1 MEVLMFLWGDL
12 MDTMQM
18 GHWHTSIQPSGV
30 EGMASHVSL
39 EGWAIFYFIFFPVV
53 FVLSGMIVI

>member
-53 FVLSGMIVI
+53 FV